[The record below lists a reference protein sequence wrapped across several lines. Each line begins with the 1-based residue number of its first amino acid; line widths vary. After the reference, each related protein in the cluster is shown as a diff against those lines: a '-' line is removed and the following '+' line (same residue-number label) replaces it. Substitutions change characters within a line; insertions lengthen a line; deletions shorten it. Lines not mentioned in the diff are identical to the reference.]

1 MRAYQMAN
9 NVANPSIPVELTES
23 QFNEFFLE
31 HIKLG
36 GRGPKI
42 KIPLFKLFNYILY
55 VLHTGCQ
62 WHKLP
67 IEKDTL
73 GKPEISYIQVFKH
86 CHQWILNHSILASFI
101 ASVESLNNNNLLDV
115 SILHGDGTST
125 TAKKGGDNLGRNGHK
140 HHKGDKV
147 VAICDRNCNV
157 VAPFLTA
164 AGNRNECPLFSEA
177 FTKLKTIVK
186 TLGINIFWSIMSLDG
201 GYDSKDNRKK
211 IFNAGM
217 IPNIN
222 ENKRNRKTT
231 KRGRKRIFDKAIYEE
246 RFQTIERVFAWEDK
260 FKRLLLRFEF
270 ISEIHYG
277 LKCLAYTLINLR
289 HFCKH

>member
-1 MRAYQMAN
+1 LDA
-9 NVANPSIPVELTES
+9 
-23 QFNEFFLE
+23 
-31 HIKLG
+31 
-36 GRGPKI
+36 
-42 KIPLFKLFNYILY
+42 
-55 VLHTGCQ
+55 
-62 WHKLP
+62 
-67 IEKDTL
+67 
-73 GKPEISYIQVFKH
+73 
-86 CHQWILNHSILASFI
+86 FI
-101 ASVESLNNNNLLDV
+101 ASVESLHNNNQLDV
-115 SILHGDGTST
+115 KILHGDGTST

-157 VAPFLTA
+157 IAPFITVP
-164 AGNRNECPLFSEA
+164 GNKNECPLFPKA
-177 FTKLKTIVK
+177 FDKLKAIVK
-186 TLGINIFWSIMSLDG
+186 TLDINIVGSIMSLDG
-201 GYDSKDNRKK
+201 VYDSKENRKR

-231 KRGRKRIFDKAIYEE
+231 KRGRKRIFDKAIYQE

-260 FKRLLLRFEF
+260 FKRLLLRFEV

-289 HFCKH
+289 HFCKIIC

>member
-1 MRAYQMAN
+1 MAKK
-9 NVANPSIPVELTES
+9 AAKPAIPVELSEA

-36 GRGPKI
+36 TRGPSI
-42 KIPLFKLFNYILY
+42 KIPLFKIFNYMLY

-62 WHKLP
+62 WQKVP
-67 IEKDTL
+67 IEKDAS
-73 GKPEISYIQVFKH
+73 GRPEISYSQVFKH
-86 CHQWILNHSILASFI
+86 CHRWILNHSILDAFI
-101 ASVESLNNNNLLDV
+101 GSIESLNNKNLLDTSV
-115 SILHGDGTST
+115 FHGDGTCT

-157 VAPFLTA
+157 VAPFIA
-164 AGNRNECPLFSEA
+164 APGNKNECPLFPEA
-177 FTKLKTIVK
+177 FAPLKTIAK
-186 TLGINIFWSIMSLDG
+186 TLGINIIGSIMSLDG
-201 GYDSKDNRKK
+201 VYDSQDNRKR

-217 IPNIN
+217 TPNIN
-222 ENKRNRKTT
+222 ENKRNRKTI
-231 KRGRKRIFDKAIYEE
+231 KRGRKRIFDREIYEE
-246 RFQTIERVFAWEDK
+246 RFHTIERVFAWEDK
-260 FKRLLLRFEF
+260 FKRLLLRFEV

-289 HFCKH
+289 HFCKA